1 MSLRVVSITG
11 PAALR
16 YGDRHLV
23 VEREGLEVGRV
34 PLEDAAT
41 VVLNGPD
48 ITLTH
53 SLLAALSDAGV
64 ALVCSD
70 EKHLPNGL
78 LLPLAGHS
86 LHSETLKLQIEA
98 SVPNQKRIWQTL
110 VRAKVRAQA
119 DVLADLGKNDQKI
132 RKLIPLV
139 RSGDPDNVEATAAAI
154 YFEELFGL
162 DFVRDREQPGLNAHL
177 NYGYAIVRSAVARAV
192 VGAGLHPAL
201 GVFHRNRYNPFCLAD
216 DAMEPYRP
224 MVDRLVFLMRFEGE
238 IEDELTPPAK
248 KRLVQVIGGKV
259 RHGEQTLPMLVGL
272 ERLAASLR
280 RALTD
285 GEFLDVPLPR
295 YID

>member
-23 VEREGLEVGRV
+23 VERAGLEVGRV

-41 VVLNGPD
+41 VVLDGPD
-48 ITLTH
+48 ITVTH
-53 SLLAALSDAGV
+53 SLLAALSEEGV

-98 SVPNQKRIWQTL
+98 SVPNQKRVWQTL
-110 VRAKVRAQA
+110 VRAKVRAEA
-119 DVLADLGKNDQKI
+119 DVLADLGKNDQKV

-216 DAMEPYRP
+216 DAMEPYRA

-238 IEDELTPPAK
+238 IEDELTPSGK
-248 KRLVQVIGGKV
+248 KRLIQVIGGKV
-259 RHGEQTLPMLVGL
+259 VHGQQTLPMLVGL

-280 RALTD
+280 RSLAE
-285 GEFLDVPLPR
+285 GELLEVPLPR